1 MVPAP
6 RDQRAYPSGVAV
18 GVGSRE
24 IQRNL
29 SAGLDASI
37 LPNEETPFALVDALM
52 NVLAFCGQFVGSE
65 LHSDRVNWCVS
76 FTRC

>member
-6 RDQRAYPSGVAV
+6 RDQRANPSGVAV

-37 LPNEETPFALVDALM
+37 LPNEEPAFALVDAVM
-52 NVLAFCGQFVGSE
+52 NVLAFCGSLWVQNCT
-65 LHSDRVNWCVS
+65 LIA
-76 FTRC
+76 